1 MADISTLIPSKTSG
15 ARLPYAS
22 RNINRLEVNTVR
34 PKILVV
40 DDDQP
45 TLQVLDILLKKMGY
59 EPVLS
64 ENGID
69 ALQLVRREP
78 PALILLDINMTPIT
92 GWEFLKRLRDDPKY
106 KEIPV
111 IVFTV
116 LTSVE
121 ERVAQKQDPLL
132 GVLNK
137 PVTWSE
143 LKKGIEQYL
152 S

>member
-1 MADISTLIPSKTSG
+1 MSL
-15 ARLPYAS
+15 
-22 RNINRLEVNTVR
+22 
-34 PKILVV
+34 KILVV
-40 DDDQP
+40 DDEQP
-45 TLQVLDILLKKMGY
+45 VLQVLDLILKKLGY
-59 EPVLS
+59 EPILC

-92 GWEFLKRLRDDPKY
+92 GWEFLKRLRDDLKC

-111 IVFTV
+111 IVLTV
-116 LTSVE
+116 STSVE
-121 ERVAQKQDPLL
+121 EGMAPMHDPLL

-143 LKKGIEQYL
+143 LKTGIEQFL

>member
-1 MADISTLIPSKTSG
+1 M
-15 ARLPYAS
+15 
-22 RNINRLEVNTVR
+22 R

>member
-1 MADISTLIPSKTSG
+1 MKQ
-15 ARLPYAS
+15 
-22 RNINRLEVNTVR
+22 
-34 PKILVV
+34 KILVV

-45 TLQVLDILLKKMGY
+45 ILQLLELLLKILGY

-64 ENGID
+64 ENGNE
-69 ALQLVRREP
+69 ALQLVKRDP

-92 GWEFLKRLRDDPKY
+92 GWEFLKRLRAEPKY

-116 LTSVE
+116 LTSIE
-121 ERVAQKQDPLL
+121 EGLAQVQDPRL

-137 PVTWSE
+137 PVTLSE
-143 LKKGIEQYL
+143 LKTGIDRFL

>member
-1 MADISTLIPSKTSG
+1 
-15 ARLPYAS
+15 
-22 RNINRLEVNTVR
+22 VR

-45 TLQVLDILLKKMGY
+45 ILQLLDILLKKMGY
-59 EPVLS
+59 EPILS

-92 GWEFLKRLRDDPKY
+92 GWEFLKRLRDDPKC
-106 KEIPV
+106 KGIPV

-116 LTSVE
+116 STSVE
-121 ERVAQKQDPLL
+121 EGMAHMHDPLL

-143 LKKGIEQYL
+143 LKTGIEQFL